1 MQISTI
7 PFKLAASMTLMF
19 LPMKLCSSIGL
30 FFLLFFKEKK
40 IKFVPFNVKNWILHM
55 THLVILLPV
64 AMLLLNMKL
73 KGSVTSIMG
82 MQHVKALLKF
92 NL

>member
-55 THLVILLPV
+55 THLVILLTV
-64 AMLLLNMKL
+64 MLLLNMKL
-73 KGSVTSIMG
+73 KGSATGIMG
-82 MQHVKALLKF
+82 TQNVKKF
-92 NL
+92 CLSLT